1 MAYFIHTDT
10 DDAMLSALDVA
21 RDIDVTRN
29 FEDHVA
35 SAEVSSGLSHRLDQM
50 FSPVNDSLDVLDR
63 LDRGVP
69 TGSMTDWQATQALF
83 ANEPRAKN
91 SAASVLARATEELD
105 NLGSDALM
113 DFVVREVEP
122 RQQPVMVFSQET
134 RCAIFNAT
142 NKFNGGID
150 LNKTTR
156 EKAMDDISRQ
166 GLSASIMLFT
176 ALGFPVED

>member
-21 RDIDVTRN
+21 RDIDFNCN

-35 SAEVSSGLSHRLDQM
+35 TAEVSSGLSHRLD
-50 FSPVNDSLDVLDR
+50 
-63 LDRGVP
+63 
-69 TGSMTDWQATQALF
+69 TQALF

-91 SAASVLARATEELD
+91 SAETVLARATEKLD

-134 RCAIFNAT
+134 RCDIFNVT
-142 NKFNGGID
+142 NKFNGDID

-156 EKAMDDISRQ
+156 EKAMDDISHQ
-166 GLSASIMLFT
+166 GLSASVMLFT

>member
-1 MAYFIHTDT
+1 MAYFIYTDT

-21 RDIDVTRN
+21 RDIDFNCN
-29 FEDHVA
+29 FVDPVA
-35 SAEVSSGLSHRLDQM
+35 TAEVSSGLSHRLD
-50 FSPVNDSLDVLDR
+50 
-63 LDRGVP
+63 
-69 TGSMTDWQATQALF
+69 TQALF

-91 SAASVLARATEELD
+91 SAETVLARATEELD

-134 RCAIFNAT
+134 RCDIFNVT
-142 NKFNGGID
+142 NKFNGDID

-166 GLSASIMLFT
+166 GLSASVMLFT

>member
-21 RDIDVTRN
+21 RDIDFNCN

-35 SAEVSSGLSHRLDQM
+35 TAEVSSGLSHRLD
-50 FSPVNDSLDVLDR
+50 
-63 LDRGVP
+63 
-69 TGSMTDWQATQALF
+69 TQALF

-91 SAASVLARATEELD
+91 SAETVLARATEELD

-166 GLSASIMLFT
+166 GLSASVMLFT

>member
-1 MAYFIHTDT
+1 M
-10 DDAMLSALDVA
+10 
-21 RDIDVTRN
+21 
-29 FEDHVA
+29 
-35 SAEVSSGLSHRLDQM
+35 
-50 FSPVNDSLDVLDR
+50 
-63 LDRGVP
+63 
-69 TGSMTDWQATQALF
+69 
-83 ANEPRAKN
+83 
-91 SAASVLARATEELD
+91 ARATEELD

-134 RCAIFNAT
+134 RCDIFNAT

-166 GLSASIMLFT
+166 GLSASVMLFT

>member
-21 RDIDVTRN
+21 RDIDFNCN

-35 SAEVSSGLSHRLDQM
+35 TAEVSSGLSHRLD
-50 FSPVNDSLDVLDR
+50 
-63 LDRGVP
+63 
-69 TGSMTDWQATQALF
+69 TQALF

-91 SAASVLARATEELD
+91 SAETVLARATEELD

-134 RCAIFNAT
+134 RCDIFNVT
-142 NKFNGGID
+142 NKFDGDID

-156 EKAMDDISRQ
+156 EKAMDDISHQ
-166 GLSASIMLFT
+166 GLSASVMLFT

>member
-10 DDAMLSALDVA
+10 DDAMLSALDIA
-21 RDIDVTRN
+21 RDIDFNCN
-29 FEDHVA
+29 FEDPVA
-35 SAEVSSGLSHRLDQM
+35 TAEVSSGLSHRLD
-50 FSPVNDSLDVLDR
+50 
-63 LDRGVP
+63 
-69 TGSMTDWQATQALF
+69 TQALF

-91 SAASVLARATEELD
+91 SAETVLARATEELD

-134 RCAIFNAT
+134 RCDIFNVT
-142 NKFNGGID
+142 NKFNGDID

-156 EKAMDDISRQ
+156 EKAMDDISHQ
-166 GLSASIMLFT
+166 GLSASVMLFT

>member
-21 RDIDVTRN
+21 RDIDFNCN
-29 FEDHVA
+29 FEDPVA
-35 SAEVSSGLSHRLDQM
+35 TAEVSSGLSHRLD
-50 FSPVNDSLDVLDR
+50 
-63 LDRGVP
+63 
-69 TGSMTDWQATQALF
+69 TQALF

-91 SAASVLARATEELD
+91 SAETVLARATEELD
-105 NLGSDALM
+105 NLGSDALV

-134 RCAIFNAT
+134 RCDIFNVT
-142 NKFNGGID
+142 NKFNGDID

-156 EKAMDDISRQ
+156 EKAMDDISHQ
-166 GLSASIMLFT
+166 GLSASVMLFT

>member
-63 LDRGVP
+63 VL
-69 TGSMTDWQATQALF
+69 SSFHSEWQATPALF

-91 SAASVLARATEELD
+91 SSASVLARATEELD

-134 RCAIFNAT
+134 RCDIFNAT

-166 GLSASIMLFT
+166 GLSASAMLFT
-176 ALGFPVED
+176 ALGFPVEE

>member
-21 RDIDVTRN
+21 RDIDFNCN

-35 SAEVSSGLSHRLDQM
+35 TAEVSSGLSHRLD
-50 FSPVNDSLDVLDR
+50 
-63 LDRGVP
+63 
-69 TGSMTDWQATQALF
+69 TQALF

-91 SAASVLARATEELD
+91 SAETVLARATEELD

-134 RCAIFNAT
+134 RCDIFNAT

-156 EKAMDDISRQ
+156 EKAMDDISHQ
-166 GLSASIMLFT
+166 GLSASVMLFT

>member
-21 RDIDVTRN
+21 RDIDFNCN
-29 FEDHVA
+29 FEDPVA
-35 SAEVSSGLSHRLDQM
+35 TAEVSSGLSHRLD
-50 FSPVNDSLDVLDR
+50 
-63 LDRGVP
+63 
-69 TGSMTDWQATQALF
+69 TQALF

-91 SAASVLARATEELD
+91 SAETVLARATEELD

-134 RCAIFNAT
+134 RCDIFNAT

-156 EKAMDDISRQ
+156 EKAMDDISHQ
-166 GLSASIMLFT
+166 GLSASVMLFT

>member
-10 DDAMLSALDVA
+10 DDAMLSALDVV
-21 RDIDVTRN
+21 RDIDFNSN
-29 FEDHVA
+29 FEDPVA
-35 SAEVSSGLSHRLDQM
+35 TAEVSSGLSHRLD
-50 FSPVNDSLDVLDR
+50 
-63 LDRGVP
+63 
-69 TGSMTDWQATQALF
+69 TQALF

-91 SAASVLARATEELD
+91 SAETVLARATEELD

-134 RCAIFNAT
+134 RCDIFNVT
-142 NKFNGGID
+142 NKFNGDID

-156 EKAMDDISRQ
+156 EKAMDDISHQ
-166 GLSASIMLFT
+166 GLSASVMLFT

>member
-21 RDIDVTRN
+21 RDIDFNCN

-35 SAEVSSGLSHRLDQM
+35 TAEVSSGLSHRLD
-50 FSPVNDSLDVLDR
+50 
-63 LDRGVP
+63 
-69 TGSMTDWQATQALF
+69 TQALF

-91 SAASVLARATEELD
+91 SAETVLARATEELD

-134 RCAIFNAT
+134 RCDIFNVT
-142 NKFNGGID
+142 NKFNGDID

-156 EKAMDDISRQ
+156 EKAMDDISHQ
-166 GLSASIMLFT
+166 GLSASVMLFT

>member
-1 MAYFIHTDT
+1 MAYFIYTDT
-10 DDAMLSALDVA
+10 DDAMLSALDIA
-21 RDIDVTRN
+21 RDIDFNCN
-29 FEDHVA
+29 FEDPVA
-35 SAEVSSGLSHRLDQM
+35 TAEVSSGLSHRLD
-50 FSPVNDSLDVLDR
+50 
-63 LDRGVP
+63 
-69 TGSMTDWQATQALF
+69 TQALF

-91 SAASVLARATEELD
+91 SAETVLARATEELD

-134 RCAIFNAT
+134 RCDIFNVT
-142 NKFNGGID
+142 NKFNGDID

-156 EKAMDDISRQ
+156 EKAMDDISHQ
-166 GLSASIMLFT
+166 GLSASVMLFT